1 MPSIYYS
8 TDFFNIEANLPILLI
23 LVNDRKNIS
32 YEEQYK
38 HIYENQ
44 QNFITAFD
52 IFNTLGNIIYGDK
65 YKTIKNISKN
75 NNTCKSRY
83 GISLFNKINSK
94 KRNPDKYNNIGF
106 RGISKISC
114 K

>member
-44 QNFITAFD
+44 QNFI
-52 IFNTLGNIIYGDK
+52 
-65 YKTIKNISKN
+65 
-75 NNTCKSRY
+75 
-83 GISLFNKINSK
+83 
-94 KRNPDKYNNIGF
+94 
-106 RGISKISC
+106 ISKISC

>member
-44 QNFITAFD
+44 QNFI
-52 IFNTLGNIIYGDK
+52 
-65 YKTIKNISKN
+65 
-75 NNTCKSRY
+75 
-83 GISLFNKINSK
+83 ISLFNKINSK
-94 KRNPDKYNNIGF
+94 NRNPDKYKNIGF

-114 K
+114 SLITIVKIHLIANDK

>member
-8 TDFFNIEANLPILLI
+8 TDFFKIEKNLPILLI
-23 LVNDRKNIS
+23 LINDRKNIS

-44 QNFITAFD
+44 QNFITSFD

-65 YKTIKNISKN
+65 YKAIEDFSQN
-75 NNTCKSRY
+75 NNTCKSPY
-83 GISLFNKINSK
+83 GISLFDKINSK
-94 KRNPDKYNNIGF
+94 QRHPKKYKNLGQN
-106 RGISKISC
+106 GISKISC
-114 K
+114 G